1 MPVTDQQ
8 NRVTVTPARA
18 LEVGDRLKSAFK
30 QTSKKPENLN
40 AQPGALG
47 NAHRSEVGAISQ
59 INQVGIVADRQQ
71 HVQLH
76 NVVNIW

>member
-30 QTSKKPENLN
+30 KVISKKLENLN

-76 NVVNIW
+76 NVVNI